1 MQNRTGIRPR
11 GASGRPGREPS
22 TVVGASATVTGRG
35 PARVCRRRLAA
46 AVASL
51 WLAAAGAAAAAE
63 PGRASGSVAGPDGA
77 RLPGAQVLLTR
88 ASDGAATSLTTG
100 AFGTWRSPDLAP
112 GAYEVSASLPGFETA
127 TRAHVVVPERGEAT
141 VDLVLLVASL
151 RETVRVV
158 GVAPRG
164 TLEASEIRGTP
175 AVDIGDALGW
185 KPGLWRLRKG
195 AIANDVVLRG
205 LQSRDLNVLIDG
217 QRVYGACPN
226 HMDPAVFHVD
236 FSEVERVEIGMGPF
250 DVKNQGGLGG
260 TVNVVTRKPQPGW
273 HATPALSAGSFGLV
287 NPSLTLGRGGETLS
301 ASGGYSYRRSGVPR
315 DGDGRRFTEL
325 ANYKPEERD
334 GESFEI
340 GTAWGRALWSPAPGH
355 TLDLAYTRQDAGTVL
370 YPYLLMDA
378 GWDDTDRAN
387 LRYEATNLGA
397 RQASVRVQGYV
408 TRVDHWMNDERRV
421 SALGKPRAYS
431 MATRADTRTF
441 GGKAEAVAGGLTLG
455 LEAYERRWDAT
466 NEMAGSGYAP
476 QAMVPDVAVRVAGA
490 FVEYERRLGTGL
502 DLAAGARLDGAK
514 SEADPARANVAPLRG
529 VPGHARALGRRR
541 PARREAASRV
551 EAGRMG
557 ARRRS
562 RPRRARTRGDGA
574 LPGAAP
580 RGDGLGRQPG
590 PRAEPQHD
598 PRRLGRAD
606 ADRVPHRCE
615 RLLEPRGRLRDRL
628 RPAAAHAAARRDEHH
643 GPLLRQRGRDAAR
656 RRSSTA
662 ACRSCSD
669 ASSSRATSRTCGA
682 TRTRCPS
689 RGIAAGPLA
698 RDAPAARPP
707 VGPVR
712 RRALLRRG
720 RRRLRRRP
728 GACRRVLARGEDA
741 GMGRPQRVRGVQAAE
756 RCAPRWASRTSST
769 GSTPTTSRTSA
780 TRSAPGCGCRS
791 RAAACT

>member
-1 MQNRTGIRPR
+1 M
-11 GASGRPGREPS
+11 
-22 TVVGASATVTGRG
+22 
-35 PARVCRRRLAA
+35 
-46 AVASL
+46 
-51 WLAAAGAAAAAE
+51 
-63 PGRASGSVAGPDGA
+63 AGPDGA

-88 ASDGAATSLTTG
+88 ASDGAATRLTTG

-141 VDLVLLVASL
+141 VDLVLPVASL

-226 HMDPAVFHVD
+226 HMDPAAFHVD

-287 NPSLTLGRGGETLS
+287 NPSLTLGRGGDTLS

-514 SEADPARANVAPLRG
+514 SEADPARANVVLYEAYQGTRALSADDVLPAGKLRLAWKRAGWELAAG
-529 VPGHARALGRRR
+529 VGHAARA
-541 PARREAASRV
+541 PEATERYLAL
-551 EAGRMG
+551 
-557 ARRRS
+557 
-562 RPRRARTRGDGA
+562 RRAGTDWVGNPDLEPSRNTTLDVS
-574 LPGAAP
+574 
-580 RGDGLGRQPG
+580 
-590 PRAEPQHD
+590 AE
-598 PRRLGRAD
+598 LT

-628 RPAAAHAAARRDEHH
+628 RPAAAHAAARRDQHR

-656 RRSSTA
+656 RRSLRQPA
-662 ACRSCSD
+662 D
-669 ASSSRATSRTCGA
+669 PV
-682 TRTRCPS
+682 RTRLRLGRRLVRAGRPG
-689 RGIAAGPLA
+689 RGPVARDRRRPLA

-741 GMGRPQRVRGVQAAE
+741 GMGRPQRVRGVQARE

-769 GSTPTTSRTSA
+769 GSTPTTCRTSA
-780 TRSAPGCGCRS
+780 TRSAPACGCRS
-791 RAAACT
+791 RAAACTPTRR